1 MEKIINQLPFIE
13 SIYQEKVEIDQS
25 FENIASKF
33 AKDYGTVVLLSGTDL
48 SFSRYHILAAL
59 PWLFLTSKQEKLE
72 LKYLNHKFI
81 ISSDPIEFID
91 KLIHHFSINKHNHK
105 DLDPV
110 SAGLFGY
117 FAYDL
122 KDRFENFPRTC
133 VDSGLPDICLFF
145 PSAIFIF
152 DKKTNQST
160 LSIPVISLEQESGL
174 TRVENIRKLFFNRI
188 SLQESQKKDFTI
200 NLSNQEFYGFKSNFS
215 KSSYIKSLE
224 KIIEYI
230 KVGDVYQVNLS
241 QRFEAGFTGNPY
253 SLFIKL
259 FKKNPA
265 PFFAY
270 INAKDHFIVST
281 SPERFIKRCGNK
293 IETRPIK
300 GTIPRGTNKKED
312 KEFAEKLM
320 QSKKDDAELSMIVD
334 LMRNDFGRVA
344 KSGTVFVNPRKHK
357 MLEPYDNVFHLVSVV
372 EAELEKNKTF
382 KDIIRATFPG
392 GSITGCPKIRAI
404 EIIDEL
410 ESHKRHV
417 YTGSIGYLS
426 FHNTIDLSIAIR
438 TAIIADKKINFSVGG
453 GIVYDSDPEKEYEET
468 MHKGKTLMEILLSK
482 SKKQKT
488 KKAWINGKIINENQ
502 ANVSAISP
510 AFQYGAGLF
519 ETIRLEKGIPIRLKE
534 HLNRLNT
541 GFKKLFNNKPPDI
554 TWEHVIAKLVLENNL
569 SKKTGLS
576 KIICAKNIQKNSY
589 YIACFA
595 KSYIH
600 RLNTIGKKGISLIT
614 YPYPRQTPIADF
626 KTLNYFYYYLASLY
640 AKKNNGDEALI
651 LNPDMTVSETNTCNI
666 MAVKSKEII
675 IPESKHVLDG
685 VTLNAALKVLS
696 KSGYKIIKK
705 KIDLKTFFS
714 FGYVILTNA
723 LMGAVPVI
731 SLDKNKLKFSNKI
744 CDLINSFLITP

>member
-1 MEKIINQLPFIE
+1 MEKIINKLPFIE
-13 SIYQEKVEIDQS
+13 SIHQEKVELDQS

-33 AKDYGTVVLLSGTDL
+33 AKDYGTVVLLSGTDR
-48 SFSRYHILAAL
+48 SFSRYHILAAM
-59 PWLFLTSKQEKLE
+59 PWLFLTSKKEKIE

-91 KLIHHFSINKHNHK
+91 KLLEHFSIFKYNDKALN
-105 DLDPV
+105 PV

-122 KDRFENFPRTC
+122 KDRFEKLPRTC

-145 PSAIFIF
+145 PSAILVF

-160 LSIPVISLEQESGL
+160 LSIPAISLNQESAL
-174 TRVENIRKLFFNRI
+174 TRVKNIRNLFFKRI
-188 SLQESQKKDFTI
+188 SLQKSQEKNFIIDS
-200 NLSNQEFYGFKSNFS
+200 LNQESYGFKSNFS
-215 KSSYIKSLE
+215 KSSYIKSLK

-230 KVGDVYQVNLS
+230 KAGDVYQVNLS
-241 QRFEAGFTGNPY
+241 QRFETGFTGNSY

-270 INAKDHFIVST
+270 INANNHFIVST
-281 SPERFIKRCGNK
+281 SPERFIKKCGNK

-300 GTIPRGTNKKED
+300 GTMPRGANKKED
-312 KEFAEKLM
+312 KEFAKKLI

-344 KSGTVFVNPRKHK
+344 KSGTVIVNPEKHK

-372 EAELEKNKTF
+372 EAELKENKTF

-392 GSITGCPKIRAI
+392 GSITGCPRIRAM

-410 ESHKRHV
+410 ESCKRHV

-468 MHKGKTLMEILLSK
+468 MHKGKTLMEILLSS

-488 KKAWINGKIINENQ
+488 QKAWVNGKIVNKNQ
-502 ANVSAISP
+502 ANVSAASLG
-510 AFQYGAGLF
+510 FQYGAGLF
-519 ETIRLEKGIPIRLKE
+519 ETIRFQDGIPIRLKE

-541 GFKKLFNNKPPDI
+541 GWKELFNQEPPDI
-554 TWEHVIAKLVLENNL
+554 TWEHVIEKLVIENNL
-569 SKKTGLS
+569 NNKLGVI
-576 KIICAKNIQKNSY
+576 KIICAKNIYENSFY
-589 YIACFA
+589 TACFA
-595 KSYIH
+595 KPYIH
-600 RLNTIGKKGISLIT
+600 RLDIIKKKGISLIT

-666 MAVKSKEII
+666 MAVNSKEII
-675 IPESKHVLDG
+675 IPKSKHVLNG
-685 VTLNAALKVLS
+685 VTLNAALEILCKL
-696 KSGYKIIKK
+696 GYKIVKK
-705 KIDLKTFFS
+705 K
-714 FGYVILTNA
+714 
-723 LMGAVPVI
+723 
-731 SLDKNKLKFSNKI
+731 
-744 CDLINSFLITP
+744 